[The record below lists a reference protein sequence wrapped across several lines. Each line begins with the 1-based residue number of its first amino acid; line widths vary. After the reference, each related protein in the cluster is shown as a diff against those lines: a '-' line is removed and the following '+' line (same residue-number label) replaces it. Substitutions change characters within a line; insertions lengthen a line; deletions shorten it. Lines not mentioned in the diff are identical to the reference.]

1 MFEVKKER
9 RLGKVAARLATRGVL
24 LSALFV
30 AGCSSV
36 GDAINPV
43 HWYNGISDWISGDSS
58 DRTAASSKAGNDKQ
72 AVPPSLMDRTDLPK
86 GLAADLVDAKHV
98 DEPIRREGNATRP
111 LTSDAGAKPAPSVV
125 RVVQP
130 STPAASGLAT
140 GGAMPAPSGLVT
152 GGAMPTPPQAEP
164 APVPPPPEAAPS
176 PEAPAKVG
184 PSSDASPLQPGW
196 AKVAAAALPGVMVEK
211 AYSARLVVS
220 SASAIA
226 APVARGEALATSPSY
241 RLAGGPGPEDEEK
254 KPSRLPHAVRPARE
268 QVGACRC
275 DNAALISRGHVGV
288 RPLDSYRDGSV
299 AASFQVGTV
308 SFGEGTSALPR
319 AEVQRLKDIAQLYRE
334 RGGTLRVLGFSASA
348 RLDVNPQANQEANR
362 QLATRRAQTVARELV
377 RLGIPGQKIYAGSAL
392 ALGRVSLWGGAPSND
407 ATEIYIDY

>member
-9 RLGKVAARLATRGVL
+9 RLGKAAARLATRSVL
-24 LSALFV
+24 LSAIFV

-43 HWYNGISDWISGDSS
+43 HWYNGVSDWISGDSS
-58 DRTAASSKAGNDKQ
+58 DRTAASSKAGDDKQ
-72 AVPPSLMDRTDLPK
+72 AAPPSLMDRTDLPE
-86 GLAADLVDAKHV
+86 GLAADLANAKHV
-98 DEPIRREGNATRP
+98 DEPTRREGNATRP
-111 LTSDAGAKPAPSVV
+111 LTSDAGAKPTTSVV
-125 RVVQP
+125 RIVQP

-140 GGAMPAPSGLVT
+140 GGAMPAASGLVT

-164 APVPPPPEAAPS
+164 APVPPPEAAPS

-184 PSSDASPLQPGW
+184 PSSGASPLQPGR
-196 AKVAAAALPGVMVEK
+196 AKVAAAASPAVTIEK
-211 AYSARLVVS
+211 SYSARLVVS

-226 APVARGEALATSPSY
+226 APVVRGKALATSPSY

-254 KPSRLPHAVRPARE
+254 KPLRSSHAAKPARE
-268 QVGACRC
+268 HVGACRC

-288 RPLDSYRDGSV
+288 RPLDSYRDGHV

-334 RGGTLRVLGFSASA
+334 RGGTVRVLGFSASA

-377 RLGIPGQKIYAGSAL
+377 RLGVPGQKIYAGSAL
-392 ALGRVSLWGGAPSND
+392 ALGRASLWGGAPSND